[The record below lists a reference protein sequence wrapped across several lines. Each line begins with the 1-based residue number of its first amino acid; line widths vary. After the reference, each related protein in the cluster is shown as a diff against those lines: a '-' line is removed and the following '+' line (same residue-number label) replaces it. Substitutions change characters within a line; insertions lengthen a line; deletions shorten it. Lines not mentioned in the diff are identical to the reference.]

1 MKKFIL
7 YIIVTFCSVHSFGQ
21 FYSIFPESQININ
34 IKEGEEQ
41 TREFYID
48 NINDSEIWL
57 GWEIVSNSIPS
68 SWGYSLCDNRICYNT
83 VPPSAYM
90 EPIAVESFGFMKLA
104 VWNTSEGVGE
114 ISIRIFNE
122 DYAQIDTISFR
133 ITHAKPIDA
142 QTLNDTRIFPNPV
155 GADRV
160 IHFENTNGQIKK
172 VEIYN
177 TFGQRILTHKSSLV
191 KINTIS
197 LSNFESGI
205 YFFQFLGDNNSKL
218 FTRKVVVK

>member
-1 MKKFIL
+1 MKTLLL
-7 YIIVTFCSVHSFGQ
+7 YIIIPFYSVLSFGQ
-21 FYSIFPESQININ
+21 HFSISPDSQISIN

-48 NINDSEIWL
+48 NISNAEIWL
-57 GWEIVSNSIPS
+57 GWEIISNSIPS

-90 EPIAVESFGFMKLA
+90 EPITVESFGFMKLA

-114 ISIRIFNE
+114 IRIRIFNE
-122 DYAQIDTISFR
+122 EHSQIDTISFK
-133 ITHAKPIDA
+133 ITHVKPIDIQA
-142 QTLNDTRIFPNPV
+142 LNDTRVFPNPV
-155 GADRV
+155 GYDKN
-160 IHFENTNGQIKK
+160 IHFENANGLIKK

-177 TFGQRILTHKSSLV
+177 AFGQHILTHKSSLV
-191 KINTIS
+191 KFNTIS

-205 YFFQFLGDNNSKL
+205 YFFQFLGENNSKL